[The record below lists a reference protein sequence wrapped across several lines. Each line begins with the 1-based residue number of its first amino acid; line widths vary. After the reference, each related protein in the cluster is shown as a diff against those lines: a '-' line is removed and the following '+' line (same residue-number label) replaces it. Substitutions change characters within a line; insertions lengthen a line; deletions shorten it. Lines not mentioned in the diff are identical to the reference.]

1 MGRITPAEKKRP
13 RGGEPR
19 GRCPFPTS
27 SAPRVAASGGL
38 RGWRMPL
45 RALRTSWEEDR
56 SAESDEAEHGQKGQ
70 ALILRLERHNLAE
83 HR

>member
-1 MGRITPAEKKRP
+1 
-13 RGGEPR
+13 
-19 GRCPFPTS
+19 
-27 SAPRVAASGGL
+27 
-38 RGWRMPL
+38 MPL